1 MWTLIFLAALAI
13 PTHTGYVTDVPNV
26 LSLAQ
31 RSSLEAKLEEYEKSS
46 TNEIAV
52 LIIPSLQGEDLNDFA
67 NRVFHTWGI
76 GKKGADN
83 GVLLLW
89 STGDRKVRIEVGY
102 GLESSLPDGRAGEI
116 IRSAIIPAFRKAE
129 WNSGL
134 TAGINEIILAT
145 SAAPSAPSG
154 PRSSS
159 RLWIWLLLATGV
171 VLIIA
176 GIVIQTKRLERE
188 REAQEERQ
196 RRRDAD
202 EYTAAR
208 RVSRLP
214 YTPPAVLPLTER
226 RRSSSSSSPIIIAPV
241 PIPEP
246 ESESRS
252 SSSSEESPSSSS
264 SDSSFGF
271 DSGSGSDS
279 GSFGGGDSGGGGASG
294 SY

>member
-13 PTHTGYVTDVPNV
+13 PTHTGYVTDIPNV

-52 LIIPSLQGEDLNDFA
+52 LIIPTLQSEDLNDFA

-145 SAAPSAPSG
+145 SAAPKA

-159 RLWIWLLLATGV
+159 RLWIWLLLTSGV

-188 REAQEERQ
+188 AEAQEERQ

-252 SSSSEESPSSSS
+252 SSSSSPSEESPSSSS
-264 SDSSFGF
+264 SSFGGF